1 MAGETLGSHREAGLE
16 PAPGRGRAKVTCA
29 AQVWDLIT
37 AKAGS
42 KPSPVLVWGWGSQ
55 VTPTLGGG
63 QGLTVGR
70 GAPFILDNTQPSHLG
85 LVEGSGML
93 LPSLVEEGILP
104 EGPRSFLQPLGSG
117 GVVGR
122 HLSGVLRG
130 ACSCPG
136 PEPCVQL
143 RRITSQDL
151 EGGLGDT
158 NGCRAIGGHRAGTL
172 KPHQY
177 QRQATPSLHL
187 VPLPLM

>member
-1 MAGETLGSHREAGLE
+1 M
-16 PAPGRGRAKVTCA
+16 KVTCA

-130 ACSCPG
+130 ACSCPSRVVLAQNHVSSSVESHPRTWRVAWG
-136 PEPCVQL
+136 IQMGAGQL
-143 RRITSQDL
+143 VATEQ
-151 EGGLGDT
+151 
-158 NGCRAIGGHRAGTL
+158 GH
-172 KPHQY
+172 
-177 QRQATPSLHL
+177 
-187 VPLPLM
+187 